1 MMEALSAY
9 QIRDK
14 TEVLDRKEKN
24 RKRFKKRVKN
34 REI

>member
-1 MMEALSAY
+1 MEALSAY